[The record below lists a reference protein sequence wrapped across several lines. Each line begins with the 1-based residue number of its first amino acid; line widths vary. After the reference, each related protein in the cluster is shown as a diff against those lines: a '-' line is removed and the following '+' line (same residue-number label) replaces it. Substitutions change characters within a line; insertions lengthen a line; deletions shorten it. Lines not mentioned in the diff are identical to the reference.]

1 VFGEAPEGFDAINV
15 ILTPSELVFMMV
27 DSMLLV
33 TIGYQPFKSLP
44 SIGIDIAA

>member
-15 ILTPSELVFMMV
+15 ILTPSELVIMMV
-27 DSMLLV
+27 NSMMLV
-33 TIGYQPFKSLP
+33 TIGYQPVISLP